1 MYILYMTYM
10 TYTYIYISIYC
21 NVTCFFALMH
31 QHKLL
36 RCHWFSL
43 IPYWWQKSSFHI
55 IRVQFWHPPMLLNQT
70 GFHKHIRYQKVT
82 KEYQWS
88 NTTPKSDWG
97 HTWSVL
103 VKSSRAVK
111 SFTQTCQ
118 MCWTRTT
125 ITVIIPGWDRSS
137 MRQPVVVTF
146 FSRKN
151 TLGFQTKKASI
162 ESDRMLLKTCILL
175 PEIANE

>member
-1 MYILYMTYM
+1 
-10 TYTYIYISIYC
+10 
-21 NVTCFFALMH
+21 MH

-55 IRVQFWHPPMLLNQT
+55 IWVQFWHPPMLLNQT
-70 GFHKHIRYQKVT
+70 WFHKRIRYQTVRT

-88 NTTPKSDWG
+88 NTTLKSDWG

-118 MCWTRTT
+118 MCWTRTKIMV
-125 ITVIIPGWDRSS
+125 ITPAGDRSS
-137 MRQPVVVTF
+137 MRQPIVVTF
-146 FSRKN
+146 CSRKISWDSKPPRQALN
-151 TLGFQTKKASI
+151 RTACYWRLAFFCRKLQT
-162 ESDRMLLKTCILL
+162 
-175 PEIANE
+175 N